1 VVKLMPI
8 EDDIKRLIE
17 ERVEPLER
25 RIADLEARPV
35 TKVDA
40 ESLVSARAL
49 APYLGISEPQVR
61 MLEKNG
67 VLPSYR
73 AGGRLL
79 FKVSECQEAVRS
91 KPSLRKVG

>member
-1 VVKLMPI
+1 MPL

-25 RIADLEARPV
+25 RIADLEAQPV
-35 TKVDA
+35 TRAGA
-40 ESLVSARAL
+40 ELLISARAL

-61 MLEKNG
+61 MLEKSG

-73 AGGRLL
+73 PGGRVL

-91 KPSLRKVG
+91 KPSLRKVS